1 MAVLPKCPESE
12 EESGRRRRARAR
24 MHGWAEPTGASLR
37 KGGEDSTTQGTEL
50 HATPDR
56 RPVLD
61 LGAGRSCRRTAEK
74 RGEREHDR
82 TSASGVAATLNYWL
96 RRWRRGHENSAWALG
111 NSRSTVLGA
120 FSQYIHHLLSKSSG
134 GRKSID
140 LKREEKTASMNLW
153 TKDDIGALLQND
165 WEGLCCPPTSAVRTS
180 IMKNCKTKH

>member
-1 MAVLPKCPESE
+1 MCTHPGAHDSHRGP
-12 EESGRRRRARAR
+12 GRARPNRTLLWRDLADRQSQASHRSQRPVAGLTAFPTAPGHLRGRLAKMPRIGGGKRQTTQSAGTHAR
-24 MHGWAEPTGASLR
+24 LGGARGRVTAER
-37 KGGEDSTTQGTEL
+37 GEDSTTQGTEL

-111 NSRSTVLGA
+111 NSR
-120 FSQYIHHLLSKSSG
+120 
-134 GRKSID
+134 
-140 LKREEKTASMNLW
+140 
-153 TKDDIGALLQND
+153 
-165 WEGLCCPPTSAVRTS
+165 
-180 IMKNCKTKH
+180 